1 VRRTATLNWIVSRQ
15 RAPNCSS
22 ANTVAH
28 RGPFRELVDMKRG
41 SGTFRVRRADRVWQT
56 QNKIKNF
63 QSSRSRGGYYRPTTL
78 SYDVIHDVFV
88 QFTFV

>member
-1 VRRTATLNWIVSRQ
+1 MWQVSSRSGVATLRTAIHLLLTYLLIRKTSQ
-15 RAPNCSS
+15 
-22 ANTVAH
+22 TM
-28 RGPFRELVDMKRG
+28 FQ
-41 SGTFRVRRADRVWQT
+41 TDRLISLQSLWQT